1 MKDFQLS
8 GSFSKSQSFLARVF
22 MLMFVALGIS
32 AFFAI
37 SFGNSPDLMATLMTK
52 MPDKK
57 ISLTALGWVVMFAPL
72 IFVMIMSFGYQ
83 SLSKPSLMLLFMLY
97 AAINGIS
104 LSFILL
110 AYTTASLVG
119 CFLSAAA
126 MFGIMGAWGYVT
138 KQDLTSWGSI
148 LFTALIGII
157 MSLLINTWLHSHILD
172 YIISIIGVIVFCALT
187 AYDVQ
192 KLKSM
197 AYDDKAAIMG
207 ALELYLDFLNLFLF
221 LLRLFGASKD

>member
-1 MKDFQLS
+1 MKS
-8 GSFSKSQSFLARVF
+8 MSFTSSQSFLSRVF
-22 MLMFVALGIS
+22 MLMFIALGVS

-37 SFGNSPDLMATLMTK
+37 SFGNSPDLMATLMTR

-72 IFVMIMSFGYQ
+72 LFVFIMSLGYQ
-83 SLSKPSLMLLFMLY
+83 SLSKSSLMLLFMLY

-104 LSFILL
+104 LSFIML

-126 MFGIMGAWGYVT
+126 MFGVMGAWGYMT
-138 KQDLTSWGSI
+138 KQDLSSWGSI

-157 MSLLINTWLHSHILD
+157 ISLFINMWLHSHMFD

-197 AYDDKAAIMG
+197 AYDDKSAIMG

-221 LLRLFGASKD
+221 ILRLFGSSKD

>member
-1 MKDFQLS
+1 MKS
-8 GSFSKSQSFLARVF
+8 MTGSFASSQSFLARVF
-22 MLMFVALGIS
+22 MLMFIALGVS

-104 LSFILL
+104 LSFIML

-119 CFLSAAA
+119 CFLSTAA
-126 MFGIMGAWGYVT
+126 MFGVMGAWGYIT
-138 KQDLTSWGSI
+138 KKDLSSWGSI

-157 MSLLINTWLHSHILD
+157 ISLFINMWLHSHMLD
-172 YIISIIGVIVFCALT
+172 YIISIIGVVVFCALT

-197 AYDDKAAIMG
+197 AYNDKAAIMG

-221 LLRLFGASKD
+221 LLRLFGSSKD

>member
-1 MKDFQLS
+1 MTS
-8 GSFSKSQSFLARVF
+8 SFSSSQSFLARVF
-22 MLMFVALGIS
+22 MLMFIALGVS

-37 SFGNSPDLMATLMTK
+37 SFGNSPDLMATLMTR

-72 IFVMIMSFGYQ
+72 LFVFIMSLGYS
-83 SLSKPSLMLLFMLY
+83 SLSKTSLMLLFMLY

-104 LSFILL
+104 LSFIML

-126 MFGIMGAWGYVT
+126 MFGVMGAWGYIT
-138 KQDLTSWGSI
+138 KKDLSSWGSI

-157 MSLLINTWLHSHILD
+157 ISLFINMWLHSHIFN

-197 AYDDKAAIMG
+197 AYDDKSAIMG
-207 ALELYLDFLNLFLF
+207 ALELYLDFLNIFLF
-221 LLRLFGASKD
+221 ILRLFGASKD

>member
-1 MKDFQLS
+1 MT
-8 GSFSKSQSFLARVF
+8 GSFASSQSFLARVF
-22 MLMFVALGIS
+22 MLMFIALGVS

-104 LSFILL
+104 LSFIML

-119 CFLSAAA
+119 CFLSTAA
-126 MFGIMGAWGYVT
+126 MFGVMGAWGYIT
-138 KQDLTSWGSI
+138 KKDLSSWGSI

-157 MSLLINTWLHSHILD
+157 ISLFINMWLHSHMLD
-172 YIISIIGVIVFCALT
+172 YIISIIGVVVFCALT

-221 LLRLFGASKD
+221 LLRLFGSSKD

>member
-1 MKDFQLS
+1 MKS
-8 GSFSKSQSFLARVF
+8 AMTSSFSSSQSFLARVF
-22 MLMFVALGIS
+22 MLMFIALGVS

-37 SFGNSPDLMATLMTK
+37 SFGNSPDLMATLMTR

-72 IFVMIMSFGYQ
+72 LFVFIMSLGYS
-83 SLSKPSLMLLFMLY
+83 SLSKTSLMLLFMLY

-104 LSFILL
+104 LSFIML

-126 MFGIMGAWGYVT
+126 MFGVMGAWGYIT
-138 KQDLTSWGSI
+138 KKDLSSWGSI

-157 MSLLINTWLHSHILD
+157 ISLFINMWLHSHIFN

-197 AYDDKAAIMG
+197 AYDDKSAIMG
-207 ALELYLDFLNLFLF
+207 ALELYLDFLNIFLF
-221 LLRLFGASKD
+221 ILRLFGASKD

>member
-1 MKDFQLS
+1 MKS
-8 GSFSKSQSFLARVF
+8 AMTSSFSSSQSFLARVF
-22 MLMFVALGIS
+22 MLMFIALGVS

-37 SFGNSPDLMATLMTK
+37 SFGNSPDLMATLMTR

-57 ISLTALGWVVMFAPL
+57 MSLTALGWVVMFAPL
-72 IFVMIMSFGYQ
+72 LFVFIMSLGYS
-83 SLSKPSLMLLFMLY
+83 SLSKTSLMLLFMLY

-104 LSFILL
+104 LSFIML

-126 MFGIMGAWGYVT
+126 MFGVMGAWGYIT
-138 KQDLTSWGSI
+138 KKDLSSWGSI

-157 MSLLINTWLHSHILD
+157 ISLFINMWLHSHIFN

-197 AYDDKAAIMG
+197 AYDDKSAIMG
-207 ALELYLDFLNLFLF
+207 ALELYLDFLNIFLF

>member
-1 MKDFQLS
+1 
-8 GSFSKSQSFLARVF
+8 
-22 MLMFVALGIS
+22 MLMFIALCVS

-37 SFGNSPDLMATLMTK
+37 SFGNSPDLMSTLMTK
-52 MPDKK
+52 LPNKK
-57 ISLTALGWVVMFAPL
+57 MSLTALGWVVMFAPL
-72 IFVMIMSFGYQ
+72 LFVFIMSLGYS
-83 SLSKPSLMLLFMLY
+83 SLSKTSLMLLFMLY

-104 LSFILL
+104 LSFIML

-126 MFGIMGAWGYVT
+126 MFGVMGLYGYIT
-138 KQDLTSWGSI
+138 QKDLSSWGSI

-157 MSLLINTWLHSHILD
+157 ISLFINMWLHSHIFD

-197 AYDDKAAIMG
+197 AYDDKAAVMG
-207 ALELYLDFLNLFLF
+207 ALELYLDFLNIFLF
-221 LLRLFGASKD
+221 ILRLFGTSKD